1 MTEVKDPVCGM
12 MIDRDTAAAQVTHG
26 SEEVFLL
33 FPRVPACLSGRPGR
47 GTPPSSTSRRTR

>member
-26 SEEVFLL
+26 SEEYSS
-33 FPRVPACLSGRPGR
+33 VPTSAGVPFRPTR
-47 GTPPSSTSRRTR
+47 TGTPPSSTSRRTR